1 MELAALAVW
10 ILTALAGLYL
20 LVLWLAGSGLRQ
32 QATKVTAF
40 PTALILTHPALAVA
54 GLGLWVGFLLTHESG
69 YAWGAF
75 AVLTAVALL
84 GFTLSTRWLGGVG
97 RHARGTERRFPMI
110 AVALHGVAGIST
122 FVLVLLTASMVQRF

>member
-10 ILTALAGLYL
+10 ILTVLAGLYL

-40 PTALILTHPALAVA
+40 PVTLILTHPALAVA
-54 GLGLWVGFLLTHESG
+54 GLGLWIGFLLTRESG

-84 GFTLSTRWLGGVG
+84 GFTLFTRWLGRG
-97 RHARGTERRFPMI
+97 RHARGAERRFPVI
-110 AVALHGVAGIST
+110 AVVLHGVAGVST
-122 FVLVLLTASMVQRF
+122 FVLVLLTASMAHHF

>member
-10 ILTALAGLYL
+10 IVTALIGLYL

-40 PTALILTHPALAVA
+40 PTALILSHPALAVA
-54 GLGLWVGFLLTHESG
+54 GLGLWLAFLLTRERA

-75 AVLTAVALL
+75 AVLTTVALL
-84 GFTLSTRWLGGVG
+84 GFTLFTRWLGRG
-97 RHARGTERRFPMI
+97 RHARGAERRFPVI
-110 AVALHGVAGIST
+110 AVALHGVAGVST
-122 FVLVLLTASMVQRF
+122 FVLVLLTASMAGRF